1 MPEAFTAL
9 LLSTPPAARKIN
21 HNSSADL
28 LGDGESTMSGALAG
42 IKIIEIASY
51 VTGPFASQLL
61 ADMGA
66 DVIKIEEPKRG
77 DPFRGWGENNYSAT
91 FCSLN
96 RNKRSLTLDLRQEE
110 AREIALKLSAQAD
123 VLIQN
128 FRPGV
133 MEKRG
138 LGYEDVS
145 KINPKLVYCSISGFG
160 PKGPYRDMPGYD
172 TIGQARSGLLSLL
185 TDPGKPQGM
194 GISFSD
200 HLTGMYA
207 CYGVLAALMNR
218 MLTGQGQ
225 LVETSLLRS
234 SISFIAENAARY
246 FETGHVP
253 RRKHRTTTAGVFAFV
268 DRENLPFILHMSSPD
283 KFWNALFKVVEKP
296 EWSTDERFN
305 NRQGRIANYDILSEG
320 LQAIFKRGPRDEWL
334 RQLIANDVP
343 AAPLNTLDE
352 VFDDPQVREYGFP
365 KVITHSKMGDVKMV
379 GNAVDMS
386 RTPPTMEKPPPV
398 LGEHADEI
406 LSSLGYDTVAI
417 TTLRSKGV
425 V

>member
-1 MPEAFTAL
+1 
-9 LLSTPPAARKIN
+9 
-21 HNSSADL
+21 
-28 LGDGESTMSGALAG
+28 MSALAG
-42 IKIIEIASY
+42 IKVIEIASY

-66 DVIKIEEPKRG
+66 DVVKIEEPKRG
-77 DPFRGWGENNYSAT
+77 DPFRGWGEKNYSAT

-96 RNKRSLTLDLRQEE
+96 RNKRSLTLDLRHDQ
-110 AREIALKLSAQAD
+110 AREIVLKLAAQGD

-138 LGYEDVS
+138 LGYDEVRKVNS
-145 KINPKLVYCSISGFG
+145 KLVYCSISGFG

-225 LVETSLLRS
+225 LVETSLLRA

-268 DRENLPFILHMSSPD
+268 DQQSLPFILHMSSPD
-283 KFWNALFKVVEKP
+283 KFWNALFKVIGRT
-296 EWSTDERFN
+296 EWSNDARFN
-305 NRQGRIANYDILSEG
+305 NRQGRIANYDSLHAG
-320 LQAIFKRGPRDEWL
+320 LQEIFKRGRREEWL
-334 RQLIANDVP
+334 KQLIENDVP

-365 KVITHSKMGDVKMV
+365 QTITHPKMGDVKMV

-386 RTPPTMEKPPPV
+386 RTPPTIDKPPPI

-406 LSSLGYDTVAI
+406 LSSLGYDAAAI
-417 TTLRSKGV
+417 EALRAKGII
-425 V
+425 

>member
-1 MPEAFTAL
+1 
-9 LLSTPPAARKIN
+9 
-21 HNSSADL
+21 
-28 LGDGESTMSGALAG
+28 MSGALSG
-42 IKIIEIASY
+42 IKVIELASY

-61 ADMGA
+61 ADLGA

-77 DPFRGWGENNYSAT
+77 DPFRGWGERNYSAT

-96 RNKRSLTLDLRQEE
+96 RNKKSLTLDLRHEE
-110 AREIALKLSAQAD
+110 APEIVLRLAAESD

-138 LGYEDVS
+138 LGYQALSGV
-145 KINPKLVYCSISGFG
+145 NPKLVYCSISGFG
-160 PKGPYRDMPGYD
+160 PTGPYRDMPGYD

-207 CYGVLAALMNR
+207 CYGVLGALMNR
-218 MLTGQGQ
+218 MLTGRGQ
-225 LVETSLLRS
+225 LVETSLLRA
-234 SISFIAENAARY
+234 SISFIGENAARY

-253 RRKHRTTTAGVFAFV
+253 RRKDRTTTAGVFAFV

-283 KFWNALFKVVEKP
+283 KFWNALFRVVGKR
-296 EWSTDERFN
+296 EWSEDQRFN
-305 NRQGRIANYDILSEG
+305 NRQGRMRNYDLLSDG
-320 LQAIFKRGPRDEWL
+320 LQDVFRHGRREDWL
-334 RQLIANDVP
+334 KQLIEADVP

-352 VFDDPQVREYGFP
+352 VFTDPQVKEYGFP
-365 KVITHSKMGDVKMV
+365 TVLSHPQMGEVKMV
-379 GNAVDMS
+379 GNAVNMS
-386 RTPPTMEKPPPV
+386 RTPPTIDRPPPT
-398 LGEHADEI
+398 LGEHTDDV
-406 LSSLGYDTVAI
+406 LTTLGYDRAAI
-417 TTLRSKGV
+417 SALRSKGV